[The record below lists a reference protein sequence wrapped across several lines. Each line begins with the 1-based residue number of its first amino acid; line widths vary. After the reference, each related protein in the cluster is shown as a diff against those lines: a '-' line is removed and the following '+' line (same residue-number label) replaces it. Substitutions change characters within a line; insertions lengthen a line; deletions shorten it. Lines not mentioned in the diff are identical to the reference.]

1 MFCGDDVGD
10 RPAFRAVRE
19 LRADGIPGLAV
30 CSGSEEVP
38 ELAAEADLVVAGPP
52 GVTALLA
59 GLADAFGG
67 D

>member
-1 MFCGDDVGD
+1 
-10 RPAFRAVRE
+10 
-19 LRADGIPGLAV
+19 
-30 CSGSEEVP
+30 VP